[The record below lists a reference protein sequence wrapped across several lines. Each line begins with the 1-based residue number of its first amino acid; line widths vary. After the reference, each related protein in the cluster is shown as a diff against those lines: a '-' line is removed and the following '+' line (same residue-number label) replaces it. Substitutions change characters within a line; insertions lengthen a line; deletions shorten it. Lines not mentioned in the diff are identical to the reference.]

1 MAAGCSGACKQVF
14 IKTCIKWTD
23 LLLKTIQS
31 TGKATKLTVKNL
43 NNIQLIHL
51 AELFF
56 FFFNYI

>member
-1 MAAGCSGACKQVF
+1 MDRF
-14 IKTCIKWTD
+14 D
-23 LLLKTIQS
+23 LKTIQS

-56 FFFNYI
+56 FFFLITFNDIAVCLKLEFSV